1 MDERD
6 KTLLLEEFR
15 QYLDGLDTV
24 PLDAADSR
32 AVDLFTLFNELA
44 ALRTEVKTESRGFR
58 TALDELREVNGWLKH
73 HQDSQDQHLQ
83 RFAAELPTL
92 RRAALRPVLLDFLD
106 VHDRLSA
113 AAAAL
118 EGYRPVRGWFRVK
131 SRREDRRFI
140 DSIRAGQGMTL
151 RRLDELLA
159 RQQVRP
165 MAVLGQPADPY
176 TMTVVELDQASEGAT
191 GTVTAELRK
200 GFFWGDDVLRLA
212 EVRAIP

>member
-1 MDERD
+1 MDEHN
-6 KTLLLEEFR
+6 KTLLLDEFR
-15 QYLDGLDTV
+15 QYLDGLDSA
-24 PLDAADSR
+24 PPDAGDSQT
-32 AVDLFTLFNELA
+32 ADLFTLFSELA
-44 ALRTEVKTESRGFR
+44 ALRTEVRTESRAFR
-58 TALDELREVNGWLKH
+58 GALDELREVNGWLKNNQARLER
-73 HQDSQDQHLQ
+73 HQERLD
-83 RFAAELPTL
+83 AELATL

-118 EGYRPVRGWFRVK
+118 EGYRPVKGWLRVK
-131 SRREDRRFI
+131 SRPEDRRFI

-176 TMTVVELDQASEGAT
+176 TMTVVELDHAAEGTT

-200 GFFWGDDVLRLA
+200 GFFWGDEVLRLA
-212 EVRAIP
+212 EVKAIP